1 MIHDSFTDFSSSYVE
16 ANSALQA
23 ALLSFSSSASSVAC
37 ANLDNISKATSLFA
51 DAIGRTA
58 KSAISEDFSATL
70 AAALSSF
77 SVSIPQSAISASE
90 QVMNKLINDFSVS
103 YDQQC
108 TSSTNSD
115 DDYITLN
122 QDTVKEYELPETIAI
137 PIGHNRIKIK
147 LEIFIAILALIWS
160 IFTTFLPSSSDPN
173 VRSFLN
179 HQNQILTNIL
189 EDSEASNAK
198 TIKELDALKQS
209 VDEAN
214 SHLANIEQYLKENAE
229 SENIESTRK

>member
-1 MIHDSFTDFSSSYVE
+1 M
-16 ANSALQA
+16 
-23 ALLSFSSSASSVAC
+23 
-37 ANLDNISKATSLFA
+37 
-51 DAIGRTA
+51 
-58 KSAISEDFSATL
+58 
-70 AAALSSF
+70 
-77 SVSIPQSAISASE
+77 
-90 QVMNKLINDFSVS
+90 
-103 YDQQC
+103 
-108 TSSTNSD
+108 
-115 DDYITLN
+115 
-122 QDTVKEYELPETIAI
+122 KEYELPETIAI

-160 IFTTFLPSSSDPN
+160 VFTTFLPSSSDPN